1 MSMTSSPHTTKKRR
15 QMDRLT
21 LGLIIAF
28 GVVAIITAI
37 LAFNVARNIFNRWEM
52 TDLPGAPQT
61 SSSQGSS
68 ENPANVNLN
77 QPLQSADGPAAKPWD
92 GASRVTILI
101 MGLDFRDW
109 EAGDIPRT
117 DSMMLLTMDPVTKTA
132 GILSIPRDMWVT
144 IPGFDHGK
152 INTAYFLGEAYNL
165 PGGGPALAVAT
176 VEDFLGVPIDYYAQV
191 DFVAF
196 VQLIDELGGLTINI
210 PEEEI
215 KVNPIGPGNTV
226 ILTQGVQVLDGATTL
241 AYARARYT
249 EGGDFDR
256 AQRQQRVIMAVKEQ
270 ITSLNMLPTL
280 ITKAP
285 ALYSELSSGIRTNL
299 SLSQALQLGQLGLNI
314 DPQKIKQRVITPD
327 VVMNSTSPD
336 GLSILIPI
344 PDEIRAIRDEV
355 FATGGVESP
364 VVDLGTSTTAQS
376 GSTVVASQDPAQM
389 AQAEQARIS
398 VQNGTQTAGI
408 AQTTGDYLKSQGLN
422 IIEETNADQIYDTT
436 TIIIYNGKPYTIDYL
451 AQLMNVP
458 NSHIYNRYDPNAY
471 TDVVVIL
478 GNSWVSSNPMQ

>member
-1 MSMTSSPHTTKKRR
+1 M
-15 QMDRLT
+15 
-21 LGLIIAF
+21 
-28 GVVAIITAI
+28 
-37 LAFNVARNIFNRWEM
+37 
-52 TDLPGAPQT
+52 
-61 SSSQGSS
+61 
-68 ENPANVNLN
+68 
-77 QPLQSADGPAAKPWD
+77 
-92 GASRVTILI
+92 
-101 MGLDFRDW
+101 
-109 EAGDIPRT
+109 
-117 DSMMLLTMDPVTKTA
+117 
-132 GILSIPRDMWVT
+132 
-144 IPGFDHGK
+144 
-152 INTAYFLGEAYNL
+152 
-165 PGGGPALAVAT
+165 
-176 VEDFLGVPIDYYAQV
+176 
-191 DFVAF
+191 
-196 VQLIDELGGLTINI
+196 
-210 PEEEI
+210 
-215 KVNPIGPGNTV
+215 
-226 ILTQGVQVLDGATTL
+226 TQGVQVLDGATTL